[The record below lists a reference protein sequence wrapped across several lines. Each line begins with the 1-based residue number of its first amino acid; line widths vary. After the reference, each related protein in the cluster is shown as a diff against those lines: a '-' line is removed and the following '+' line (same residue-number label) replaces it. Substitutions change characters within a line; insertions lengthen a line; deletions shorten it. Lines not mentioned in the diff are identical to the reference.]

1 MERRDFLRM
10 GAGLAG
16 GAALF
21 PLAGVPGP
29 TTWSGAREALA
40 AGARPADGI
49 VRLSSNENPMGVPES
64 AREAIVR
71 AFGEAHHYPGAAI
84 QTLRRALAEHH
95 GIEPSGILLGCGSTE
110 VLQMAVQ
117 SRIRPGLRVVVP
129 DPTFEDVHRY
139 VLPHVGEVEVVRVPL
154 VPGSFAHDLRAME
167 ERARE
172 ATGPCVVYVC
182 NPNNPTGTLTPVAP
196 IRAWIDRSPDLFFL
210 VDEAYV
216 EYAEDP
222 VYEPLDRLAWERRN
236 VVVARTF
243 SKVYGLAGIRVGY
256 SVAHPETTERMRLF
270 ATPTN
275 PGQPACVA
283 ALAALADRDYVE
295 RGLEVN
301 RRSRGIVLQVL
312 DELNLSSM
320 PSQTNFV
327 LHRIQGELELYR
339 QRMAEAGFLVGRAFP
354 PYLDHNRVSLGLP
367 QEMERWAEAL
377 RGFRARGWV

>member
-1 MERRDFLRM
+1 MERRDFLRI
-10 GAGLAG
+10 GAAAAG
-16 GAALF
+16 GAAFL
-21 PLAGVPGP
+21 PLAGRRGAMGWPGV
-29 TTWSGAREALA
+29 REALA
-40 AGARPADGI
+40 VEARPASGP
-49 VRLSSNENPMGVPES
+49 VRLASNENPLGVPES

-71 AFGEAHHYPGAAI
+71 AFGEAHHYPGAAM
-84 QTLRRALAEHH
+84 QALRRALADHH

-139 VLPHVGEVEVVRVPL
+139 VLPHAGEVEVVRVPL
-154 VPGSFAHDLRAME
+154 LPETFAHDLPVME
-167 ERARE
+167 DRARAAE
-172 ATGPCVVYVC
+172 GPCVVYIC
-182 NPNNPTGTLTPVAP
+182 NPNNPTGTLTPVAS

-222 VYEPLDRLAWERRN
+222 AYEPLDRLAWERRN

-243 SKVYGLAGIRVGY
+243 SKAYGLAGIRVGY

-283 ALAALADRDYVE
+283 ALAALGDQDFVE
-295 RGLEVN
+295 RGLAVN
-301 RRSRGIVLQVL
+301 RESREIVLQVL
-312 DELNLSSM
+312 DELDLFRMTSH
-320 PSQTNFV
+320 TNFV
-327 LHRIQGELELYR
+327 LHQITGDLELYR
-339 QRMAEAGFLVGRAFP
+339 RRMAEAGFLVGRAFP

-367 QEMERWAEAL
+367 HEMERWAETL
-377 RGFRARGWV
+377 RAFRARGWV

>member
-1 MERRDFLRM
+1 MERRDFLRL
-10 GAGLAG
+10 GAATAGAAAILPLAG
-16 GAALF
+16 GRAPA
-21 PLAGVPGP
+21 
-29 TTWSGAREALA
+29 TWPDVREALA
-40 AGARPADGI
+40 APPRAAEGP
-49 VRLSSNENPMGVPES
+49 VRLASNENPLGVPQS

-71 AFGEAHHYPGAAI
+71 AFGEAHHYPGAAM
-84 QTLRRALAEHH
+84 QALRRALADHH
-95 GIEPSGILLGCGSTE
+95 EVEPSGILLGCGSTE

-117 SRIRPGLRVVVP
+117 SRIEPGLRVVVP

-139 VLPHVGEVEVVRVPL
+139 VLPHAGEVEVVRVPL
-154 VPGSFAHDLRAME
+154 LPGSFAHDLEAME
-167 ERARE
+167 ARARE

-196 IRAWIDRSPDLFFL
+196 IRAWIDRSPDVFFL

-222 VYEPLDRLAWERRN
+222 AYEPLDRLAWERRN

-275 PGQPACVA
+275 PAQPACVA
-283 ALAALADRDYVE
+283 ALAALGDQDFVE
-295 RGLEVN
+295 RGLEIN
-301 RRSRGIVLQVL
+301 RRSREIVLQVL
-312 DELNLSSM
+312 DELGLSSM
-320 PSQTNFV
+320 PSHTNFV
-327 LHRIQGELELYR
+327 LHRVRGDLELYR
-339 QRMAEAGFLVGRAFP
+339 RRMAEAGFLVGRAFP

-367 QEMERWAEAL
+367 EEMERWAGAL
-377 RGFRARGWV
+377 RGFRDREWV

>member
-16 GAALF
+16 GAALI

-40 AGARPADGI
+40 AGARSVDGP
-49 VRLSSNENPMGVPES
+49 VRLSSNENPLGVPQS

-71 AFGEAHHYPGAAI
+71 AFGEAHHYPGTAMQA
-84 QTLRRALAEHH
+84 LRRALADHH
-95 GIEPSGILLGCGSTE
+95 EVEPSGILLGCGSTE

-139 VLPHVGEVEVVRVPL
+139 VLPHAGEVEVVRVPL
-154 VPGSFAHDLRAME
+154 LPGSFAHDLEAME
-167 ERARE
+167 ARARE
-172 ATGPCVVYVC
+172 ATGPCVVYIC
-182 NPNNPTGTLTPVAP
+182 NPNNPTGTVTPVAP
-196 IRAWIDRSPDLFFL
+196 IRAWIDRAPDLFFL

-222 VYEPLDRLAWERRN
+222 AYEALDRLAWRRRN

-243 SKVYGLAGIRVGY
+243 SKAYGLAGIRVGY
-256 SVAHPETTERMRLF
+256 SVAHPESTERMRLF

-283 ALAALADRDYVE
+283 ALAALGDRDYVQ
-295 RGLEVN
+295 RGLEIN
-301 RRSRGIVLQVL
+301 RRSREIVLKVL
-312 DELNLSSM
+312 DELELSSM
-320 PSQTNFV
+320 PTHTNFV
-327 LHRIQGELELYR
+327 LHRIQGDLELYR
-339 QRMAEAGFLVGRAFP
+339 RRMAEAGFLVGRAFP

-367 QEMERWAEAL
+367 EEMERWAGVL
-377 RGFRARGWV
+377 RGFRDRGWV